1 MADRIRFV
9 ECSCWGDLHPCWVT
23 LCLLPWVVT
32 VHILSEASEELISLP
47 VWFSASLLS
56 GKPRQP
62 SPANHAL
69 SLAVDDSAHG
79 TLLYGH
85 LDVELPIISAV

>member
-9 ECSCWGDLHPCWVT
+9 ECSWGDLHPCWVA
-23 LCLLPWVVT
+23 LRLLPWVVT

-62 SPANHAL
+62 SPAL

-79 TLLYGH
+79 TVLYGH

>member
-1 MADRIRFV
+1 M
-9 ECSCWGDLHPCWVT
+9 T
-23 LCLLPWVVT
+23 LCLLPWVVS
-32 VHILSEASEELISLP
+32 VHVLSEAPEELISLP
-47 VWFSASLLS
+47 VWLSASLLS

-79 TLLYGH
+79 TLLYGR
-85 LDVELPIISAV
+85 LDVELPVISAV